1 MPSNRIT
8 PPGARSSKSI
18 VKAAVKTTG
27 KTRPPAR
34 AITHVSTTPVADDE
48 DVGFGMAFAELEE
61 QVAAIGRSMAVIEF
75 DLDGTVLTANSNFL
89 NAMGYTLAE
98 VQGKHHGIFVD
109 AAYKAS
115 AAYGEFWSKLKRGEY
130 DAGEYRRIAR
140 NGKDVWIQAS
150 YNPMRDKNGQVYKVI
165 KFATDITVQSN
176 AMADFSGQVTAIS
189 KSQAVIEFNLDG
201 TILTAND
208 NFLSVVGYS
217 LDEVRGKHHSMF
229 VDADYAKST
238 AYKEFWAK
246 LNRGEFHSDE
256 FKRIGKGGK
265 VCYIQ
270 ATYNPIQNRDGSLMK
285 VVKYATDSTDLVKM
299 RAEMALFKPMVESA
313 KVNLMLC
320 DLDFNIKYINPAS
333 LETLTRI
340 EKHLPIKAS
349 QIVGASI
356 DIFHKDPAHQRTMLA
371 SDKNLPHNAKI
382 RVGPETLD
390 LNAVAIYDASGK
402 YVGPMVNWSVITEQ
416 VQMADNFEST
426 VAAIASVVSSSS
438 TELEASA
445 QGMAASSEET
455 TRQAQAVAAASE
467 QATRNVQT
475 VASSAEELTASIR
488 EIAGRVQEA
497 SQISQVAVRQ
507 ASETTETMAKLGV
520 SSQEIGQVVKVIT
533 SIAQQTNLLALNAT
547 IEAARAGEA
556 GKGFAV
562 VANEV
567 KELARQTARAT
578 EEISNKIA
586 GVQSETAS
594 AVSAIKDI
602 AAVINKINEIST
614 TIAGAVEE
622 QNAATSE
629 ISRNVGEAARGTAEV
644 SSSISTVTMV
654 AAEGGRTAENIRS
667 AAGGLSVESER
678 LNAAVTE
685 FLTKLRKI

>member
-1 MPSNRIT
+1 MSTNRIPT
-8 PPGARSSKSI
+8 PGTRSTKLAGKSRASAGAISHGDS
-18 VKAAVKTTG
+18 AAKDSAESLALA
-27 KTRPPAR
+27 AR
-34 AITHVSTTPVADDE
+34 VAD
-48 DVGFGMAFAELEE
+48 LEA
-61 QVAAIGRSMAVIEF
+61 QVAAINTSMAVVEF
-75 DLDGTVLTANSNFL
+75 DLDGTVLTANANFL
-89 NAMGYTLAE
+89 SVMGYTLPE
-98 VQGKHHGIFVD
+98 IQGRHHSMFVD
-109 AAYKAS
+109 EAYKAS
-115 AAYGEFWSKLKRGEY
+115 AEYRDFWAKLNRGEF
-130 DAGEYRRIAR
+130 DAAEYRRVAR
-140 NGKDVWIQAS
+140 GGREVWIQAS
-150 YNPMRDKNGQVYKVI
+150 YNPIRDRSGRVVKVI
-165 KFATDITVQSN
+165 KYASDITRQST
-176 AMADFSGQVTAIS
+176 AMADFEGQVSAIG
-189 KSQAVIEFNLDG
+189 KSNAVIEFNLDG
-201 TILTAND
+201 SILTAND
-208 NFLSVVGYS
+208 NFLGLLGYT
-217 LDEVRGKHHSMF
+217 LDEVRGQHHSMF
-229 VDADYAKST
+229 VDEAYRNSN

-246 LNRGEFHSDE
+246 LNRGEYHSDE
-256 FKRIGKGGK
+256 FRRIGKGGK
-265 VCYIQ
+265 VCHIQ
-270 ATYNPIQNRDGSLMK
+270 ATYNPIRGRDGRLVK
-285 VVKYATDSTDLVKM
+285 VVKYATDSTALVKM

-313 KVNLMLC
+313 RVNLMLC

-340 EKHLPIKAS
+340 EKHLPVKAS
-349 QIVGASI
+349 QVVGSKI
-356 DIFHKDPAHQRTMLA
+356 DIFHKDPAHQRAML
-371 SDKNLPHNAKI
+371 STDKNLPHNAKI

-390 LNAVAIYDASGK
+390 LNAVAIYNEAGE
-402 YVGPMVNWSVITEQ
+402 YVGPMVNWSVITDQ
-416 VQMADNFEST
+416 VRMADDFEAT

-497 SQISQVAVRQ
+497 SQISQVAVKQ
-507 ASETTETMAKLGV
+507 ASDTTETMAKLGI

-578 EEISNKIA
+578 EEIGSKIA

-594 AVSAIKDI
+594 AVTAIREI
-602 AAVINKINEIST
+602 TSVINKINEIST

-654 AAEGGRTAENIRS
+654 AAEGGRTAENIRT

-678 LNAAVTE
+678 LNSAVTD